1 MSDKCVDPA
10 EPHDDKKKI
19 TSNCPV
25 YLRLCNVAGND
36 DAHTVITASDAT
48 HTSGS
53 SSHIAGEISATAY
66 ARIHNISANLV
77 RECACLA
84 KLKHNA
90 YCYPPEALA
99 NAIAAFGPQSTLI
112 SHVEAIARFG
122 AKLPIPA
129 WHYGTVRYY
138 DIEKCSRY
146 RAELEASWLASK
158 QSSRVARVKRSV
170 EWKKKYY
177 ASKHKVRDLPI
188 GISRHGNKYKASVYG
203 AAGKRQIY
211 CGLHVTIEEAIEAQ
225 DKVRELLG
233 IKKEKAA

>member
-36 DAHTVITASDAT
+36 DAHTVITAADAT

-66 ARIHNISANLV
+66 ASAHNLSPSLV
-77 RECACLA
+77 RECARLA
-84 KLKHNA
+84 KLKHTA

-99 NAIAAFGPQSTLI
+99 GAVAAFGPPSALI
-112 SHVEAIARFG
+112 SHAEAVARFG
-122 AKLPIPA
+122 AKLPAPA
-129 WHYGTVRYY
+129 WHYGAVRYY
-138 DIEKCSRY
+138 EADQCVKHRS
-146 RAELEASWLASK
+146 ELETSWLTSK
-158 QSSRVARVKRSV
+158 QAAKAARVKRSV
-170 EWKKKYY
+170 EWKKEHY
-177 ASKHKVRDLPI
+177 ASKQKVRNLPI

-233 IKKEKAA
+233 IKKEIAA